1 LLADTKD
8 WYDDAI
14 GTIHARDIQACLDLI
29 RGGDDDY
36 KPRPYLAN
44 LLHARMK
51 AFFAWCAKPNIG
63 KIAVSPMLGIDKPF
77 ADTKR
82 RERPWFKEQAAD
94 AAIKSIWFAADTIGG
109 VEGKYL
115 KTLLLTGKRRT
126 ALAEMRWEQIKQT
139 DHGWFWAAPP
149 GRKNKRVHS
158 APLSNLV
165 QRILHPRQDSGFVF
179 PGSRDGRINAGTSLT
194 RSIINAGAPA
204 DFFLH
209 SLRHI
214 AESKLAEL
222 KIPAQIR
229 DRLFDHAE
237 DRGSGSVYDHATYE
251 TEMRSALETWADH
264 IARLVQPAEGVKVL
278 R

>member
-126 ALAEMRWEQIKQT
+126 ALAEMRWEQIKLASTSVPQSSSLPT
-139 DHGWFWAAPP
+139 S
-149 GRKNKRVHS
+149 HS
-158 APLSNLV
+158 ANVAEWQLLQHGVRCLSV
-165 QRILHPRQDSGFVF
+165 
-179 PGSRDGRINAGTSLT
+179 A
-194 RSIINAGAPA
+194 A
-204 DFFLH
+204 
-209 SLRHI
+209 
-214 AESKLAEL
+214 LAR
-222 KIPAQIR
+222 P
-229 DRLFDHAE
+229 
-237 DRGSGSVYDHATYE
+237 V
-251 TEMRSALETWADH
+251 
-264 IARLVQPAEGVKVL
+264 
-278 R
+278 